1 MANIQ
6 NVRIGDC
13 DVFLNEVHLGH
24 TKGGVEFTFEREFE
38 DLTVDKYGNMPVD
51 MALTGQN
58 LMIKAFLAEITNDIL
73 NQVVPEG
80 GYALGSADD
89 KLGLGRDSGYLLRQD
104 AQPLRLHPRKNAAT
118 DYSEDV
124 YIWKAVSVENVE
136 MGYKIDEQRIIETT
150 FRALVDETQPN
161 GSRLGQIGPSAIS

>member
-1 MANIQ
+1 MANIA

-13 DVFLNEVHLGH
+13 DVFLDEVHLGH

-58 LMIKAFLAEITNDIL
+58 LLIKAFLAEITNDVL
-73 NQVVPEG
+73 NVAIPEG
-80 GYALGSADD
+80 RYALGTVDD

-104 AQPLRLHPRKNAAT
+104 AKPLRLHPRSKAAT
-118 DYSEDV
+118 DLSEDV
-124 YIWKAVSVENVE
+124 YIWQAVSVENVE
-136 MGYKIDEQRIIETT
+136 MGYKIDEQRVIETT
-150 FRALVDETQPN
+150 FRALVDESQPS

>member
-13 DVFLNEVHLGH
+13 DVFFDGVHLGH

-38 DLTVDKYGNMPVD
+38 DLTVDKYLNMPVD

-58 LMIKAFLAEITNDIL
+58 LLVKAYLAEITNDVL
-73 NQVVPEG
+73 NVAIPEG

-89 KLGLGRDSGYLLRQD
+89 KLGLGTDSGYLLAAD
-104 AQPLRLHPRKNAAT
+104 AKALRLHPRNKAAT
-118 DYSEDV
+118 DYSEDI
-124 YIWKAVSVENVE
+124 YLHKAISVENVE
-136 MGYKIDEQRIIETT
+136 LAFKIDEQRVIETT
-150 FRALVDETQPN
+150 FRALVDESQPN
-161 GSRLGQIGPSAIS
+161 GSRLGRIGPANIS

>member
-1 MANIQ
+1 MANIA

-13 DVFLNEVHLGH
+13 DVFYNAVHLGH

-58 LMIKAFLAEITNDIL
+58 LTIKAYLAEITNDVM
-73 NQVVPEG
+73 NVAVPEG
-80 GYALGSADD
+80 NYALGTADD

-104 AQPLRLHPRKNAAT
+104 AHPLRLHPRSKAAN
-118 DYSEDV
+118 DFSEDV
-124 YIWKAVSVENVE
+124 NIWLAVSTENVE
-136 MGYKIDEQRIIETT
+136 LGYKIDEQRIIETT
-150 FRALVDETQPN
+150 FRALVDESQPD
-161 GSRLGQIGPSAIS
+161 GSRLGQIGPNAIS

>member
-1 MANIQ
+1 MANIA

-13 DVFLNEVHLGH
+13 DVFLDSVHLGH

-38 DLTVDKYGNMPVD
+38 DLTVDKYGSMPLD

-58 LMIKAFLAEITNDIL
+58 LLIKAFLAEITNDVL
-73 NQVVPEG
+73 NVAIPEG
-80 GYALGSADD
+80 NYALGSSDD
-89 KLGLGRDSGYLLRQD
+89 KLGLGRDSGYLLRAD
-104 AQPLRLHPRKNAAT
+104 AKPLRLHPRNRAAT

-124 YIWKAVSVENVE
+124 YIWQAVSVENVE

-150 FRALVDETQPN
+150 FRALVDESQPN